1 MEKKLYLLDAYAII
15 YRAYYALIKSP
26 RINSKGF
33 NTSSILGFVNTLEDV
48 LKSCKPTHFA
58 VCFDPSGPT
67 FRHKMYEPYKAQRQ
81 ATPEDIKQSIP
92 IIKELLNAYNI
103 PVVEVPDFEA
113 DDVIG
118 TIAHLAEKK
127 GFDVF
132 MVTPDKDYAQL
143 VTDHI
148 FMYRPR
154 HGAGYDLM
162 GVEQVK
168 EHWSVSSTDQIIDL
182 LGLMGD
188 SSDNIPGCP
197 GVGEKTAVKLLQDF
211 GSIDSLLSST
221 DQLKGALKLKIE
233 QNVENIKLS
242 KILATIRLDVPFDFN
257 EDDFILKSPNLD
269 LLIPIFTNL
278 EFKSYLKK
286 YDTGSIKKQP
296 TQLSLFDNFVSSDT
310 DQTKYSNLSDLNS
323 LSFKYKL
330 IDNQEDILKILP
342 YFDKYD
348 FFCFDTE
355 TTGISPFKDSLVGF
369 SFSFVEGEAFFVY
382 LPEERSKA
390 IEFLSFF
397 KKYFEDP
404 HITKIGQNIK
414 FDILFLKSYGV
425 NVDGPLFDTMI
436 AHYLLQPE
444 LKHNMDYLAEV
455 YLKYKTIT
463 YEDLCGEKGKNQLPI
478 RQVDKKKLCE
488 YACEDVDVTLK
499 LKQVFSPMI
508 HDNQL
513 DYLFYDVEMPLI
525 YVLSSMEWE
534 GVRIDVEA
542 LHLISVQLSERLV
555 QIEQQVYELAGE
567 KFNISSPK
575 QVGDIIFDKMQL
587 DEKARKTKTGQYS
600 TSEEVLESLRGK
612 HPIIDLIL
620 EHRGIKKLLST
631 YVDALP
637 TLIHPTTGKI
647 HTSFNQAVTATGR
660 LSSSN
665 PNLQNI
671 PVRDELGKEIR
682 KAFIADKDCKFVS
695 ADYSQIE
702 LRLLA
707 HLSKDENMVS
717 AFNEN
722 LDIHSSTASKIYK
735 VDISEVTSDMRRK
748 AKTANFGIIYG
759 ISIFGL
765 AERLSIPRAE
775 AKSLI
780 EEYYST
786 YPTIQSYMQ
795 SIIDQ
800 ARENGY
806 VETLFHRKRFLPDIN
821 SRNATVRG
829 FAERNA
835 INAPIQGTAADII
848 KIAMVRIFNRL
859 KKESLKSKMILQIH
873 DELNFNAPINE
884 VPQLTNII
892 KEEMESAIQ
901 LVVPLIAD
909 CGVGD
914 NWLEAH

>member
-81 ATPEDIKQSIP
+81 ATPEDIKLSIP

-242 KILATIRLDVPFDFN
+242 KFLATIRLDVPFEFN

-286 YDTGSIKKQP
+286 YDVGSVKKQP
-296 TQLSLFDNFVSSDT
+296 TQLSLFDNFTSDGT
-310 DQTKYSNLSDLNS
+310 DQNKYSNLSELSS
-323 LSFKYKL
+323 LSYQYKL
-330 IDNQEDILKILP
+330 IDNQEDILNILP
-342 YFDKYD
+342 YFDKHD

-355 TTGISPFKDSLVGF
+355 TTGISPFKDTLVGI
-369 SFSFVEGEAFFVY
+369 SFCFVEGEAFFVY

-390 IEFLSFF
+390 IEYLSYF

-404 HITKIGQNIK
+404 QITKIGQNIK
-414 FDILFLKSYGV
+414 FDILFLKSYGI

-463 YEDLCGEKGKNQLPI
+463 YEDLCGEKGKNQIPI
-478 RQVDKKKLCE
+478 RQVDRKRLCE

-508 HDNQL
+508 QENQL
-513 DYLFYDVEMPLI
+513 EFLFYNVEMPLI

-542 LHLISVQLSERLV
+542 LHTISVDLTKKLTD
-555 QIEQQVYELAGE
+555 IEDKVYELVGFQ
-567 KFNISSPK
+567 FNLSSPK
-575 QVGDIIFDKMQL
+575 QVGEVIFEKLQL

-612 HPIIDLIL
+612 HPVIDLIL
-620 EHRGIKKLLST
+620 EYRGIKKLLST
-631 YVDALP
+631 YVDTLP
-637 TLIHPTTGKI
+637 TLINPSTGKI

-682 KAFIADKDCKFVS
+682 KAFIADKNYKFVS

-707 HLSKDENMVS
+707 HLSQDETMVS
-717 AFNEN
+717 AFNSS
-722 LDIHSSTASKIYK
+722 LDIHASTASKIFK
-735 VDISEVTSDMRRK
+735 VDLSEVTSDMRRK

-759 ISIFGL
+759 ISVFGL
-765 AERLSIPRAE
+765 AERLSIPRSE
-775 AKSLI
+775 AKVLI
-780 EEYYST
+780 DDYYAT
-786 YPTIQSYMQ
+786 YPTIQQYMNT
-795 SIIDQ
+795 ITEF
-800 ARENGY
+800 ARNNGY
-806 VETLFHRKRFLPDIN
+806 VETIYHRKRFLPDIN

-848 KIAMVRIFNRL
+848 KIAMVKIYERL
-859 KKESLKSKMILQIH
+859 KKESMRARMILQIH
-873 DELNFNAPINE
+873 DELNFNCPIEE
-884 VPQLTNII
+884 VEQLKKII
-892 KEEMESAIQ
+892 TEEMESAIT
-901 LVVPLIAD
+901 LSVPLTVD

>member
-58 VCFDPSGPT
+58 VCFDPSSPT

-81 ATPEDIKQSIP
+81 ATPEDIKLSIP

-242 KILATIRLDVPFDFN
+242 KFLATIRLDVPFEFN

-286 YDTGSIKKQP
+286 YDVGSVKKQP
-296 TQLSLFDNFVSSDT
+296 TQLSLFDNFTSDGT
-310 DQTKYSNLSDLNS
+310 DQNKYSNLSELSS
-323 LSFKYKL
+323 LSYQYKL
-330 IDNQEDILKILP
+330 IDNQEDILNILP
-342 YFDKYD
+342 YFDKHD

-355 TTGISPFKDSLVGF
+355 TTGISPFKDTLVGI
-369 SFSFVEGEAFFVY
+369 SFCFVEGEAFFVY

-390 IEFLSFF
+390 IEYLSYF

-404 HITKIGQNIK
+404 QITKIGQNIK
-414 FDILFLKSYGV
+414 FDILFLKSYGI

-463 YEDLCGEKGKNQLPI
+463 YEDLCGEKGKNQIPI
-478 RQVDKKKLCE
+478 RQVDRKRLCE

-508 HDNQL
+508 QENQL
-513 DYLFYDVEMPLI
+513 EFLFYNVEMPLI

-542 LHLISVQLSERLV
+542 LHTISVDLTKKLTD
-555 QIEQQVYELAGE
+555 IEDKVYELVGFQ
-567 KFNISSPK
+567 FNLSSPK
-575 QVGDIIFDKMQL
+575 QVGEVIFEKLQL

-612 HPIIDLIL
+612 HPVIDLIL
-620 EHRGIKKLLST
+620 EYRGIKKLLST
-631 YVDALP
+631 YVDTLP
-637 TLIHPTTGKI
+637 TLINPSTGKI

-682 KAFIADKDCKFVS
+682 KAFIADKNYKFVS

-707 HLSKDENMVS
+707 HLSQDETMVS
-717 AFNEN
+717 AFNSS
-722 LDIHSSTASKIYK
+722 LDIHASTASKIFK
-735 VDISEVTSDMRRK
+735 VDLSEVTSDMRRK

-759 ISIFGL
+759 ISVFGL
-765 AERLSIPRAE
+765 AERLSIPRSE
-775 AKSLI
+775 AKVLI
-780 EEYYST
+780 DDYYAT
-786 YPTIQSYMQ
+786 YPTIQQYMNT
-795 SIIDQ
+795 ITEF
-800 ARENGY
+800 ARNNGY
-806 VETLFHRKRFLPDIN
+806 VETIYHRKRFLPDIN

-848 KIAMVRIFNRL
+848 KIAMVKIYERL
-859 KKESLKSKMILQIH
+859 KKESMRARMILQIH
-873 DELNFNAPINE
+873 DELNFNCPIEE
-884 VPQLTNII
+884 VEQLKKII
-892 KEEMESAIQ
+892 TEEMESAIT
-901 LVVPLIAD
+901 LSVPLTVD